1 MKRYT
6 RYLAVDQSIVRPDD
20 RGIFVPRQSLGEE
33 SMIIGIDS
41 VPDGGYFA
49 AGTKY
54 EAVRVLKLDTEGSRP
69 ETR

>member
-1 MKRYT
+1 
-6 RYLAVDQSIVRPDD
+6 
-20 RGIFVPRQSLGEE
+20 
-33 SMIIGIDS
+33 MIIGIDS